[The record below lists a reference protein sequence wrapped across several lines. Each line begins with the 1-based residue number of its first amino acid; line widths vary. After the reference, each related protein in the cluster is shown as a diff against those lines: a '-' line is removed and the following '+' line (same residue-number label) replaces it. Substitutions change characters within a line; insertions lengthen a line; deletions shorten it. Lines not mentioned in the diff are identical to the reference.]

1 MGIEVGSQEAPA
13 RLRAPGALELEASLT
28 GPVVALVL
36 GLVLLGVPIVPDDGA
51 VIHLGNP
58 LLVQAVKRYRAI
70 GLRWLEGTKAG
81 HIVSAHQVV
90 ALQVPIIH

>member
-13 RLRAPGALELEASLT
+13 RLCAPGALELEASLT
-28 GPVVALVL
+28 CPVVALVL

-58 LLVQAVKRYRAI
+58 FLVQAVKRYRTI
-70 GLRWLEGTKAG
+70 GLRWLKGTKAG

-90 ALQVPIIH
+90 ALQVPIS